1 MVNIILNFF
10 TGGLAQAS
18 DDYYMVRKLTND
30 ISPYR
35 RELMYLLEHK
45 NRTEN
50 QDKRIEELK
59 KIIELKEINYEKY
72 IKEHP
77 AQI

>member
-1 MVNIILNFF
+1 MANKILNFF

-18 DDYYMVRKLTND
+18 EDYYIVCKLGD
-30 ISPYR
+30 EISPLR
-35 RELMYLLEHK
+35 NELINHLSIK
-45 NRTEN
+45 NRDAKTE
-50 QDKRIEELK
+50 KRMKELR
-59 KIIELKEINYEKY
+59 IIINSKELIYEKY